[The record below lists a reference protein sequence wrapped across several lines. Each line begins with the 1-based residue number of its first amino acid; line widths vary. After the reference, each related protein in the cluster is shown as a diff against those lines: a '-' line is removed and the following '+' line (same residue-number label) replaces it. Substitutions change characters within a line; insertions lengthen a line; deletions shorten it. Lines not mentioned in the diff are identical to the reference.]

1 MNQSQ
6 TSALMLTQSIVIPPA
21 TQQYDIKFADG
32 NDAESKISALVQ
44 EVMTLNSNLA
54 QQLAQKSGE
63 SNVNQLNDMLECIS
77 LMRIQFN
84 HNKDQYNKMKNQVK
98 QSKAAQTVYLEQ
110 LYEYK
115 QRVKQLKIDYG
126 TQTARL

>member
-6 TSALMLTQSIVIPPA
+6 NPALTLTQSIIIPPA
-21 TQQYDIKFADG
+21 TQQYDIKFADS
-32 NDAESKISALVQ
+32 DDTESKTSALIQ

-63 SNVNQLNDMLECIS
+63 PDVNQLNDLLECIS

-84 HNKDQYNKMKNQVK
+84 YNKDQYNKMKNQVK
-98 QSKAAQTVYLEQ
+98 
-110 LYEYK
+110 
-115 QRVKQLKIDYG
+115 
-126 TQTARL
+126 